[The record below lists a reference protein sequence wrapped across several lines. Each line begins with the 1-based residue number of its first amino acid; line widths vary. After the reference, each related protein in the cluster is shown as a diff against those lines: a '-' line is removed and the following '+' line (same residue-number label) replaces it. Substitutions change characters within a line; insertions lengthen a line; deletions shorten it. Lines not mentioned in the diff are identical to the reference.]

1 MKYKKRMIMLL
12 GFVILFAAI
21 FSISCG
27 SNSNLESQ
35 EKALKLEKGITRIP
49 LGNGYWLEITG
60 IHKHKNKYL
69 PGGKKGCLAFLG
81 KGKNHLSVIFNR
93 DGILDE
99 EDPLLDIH
107 VTWWKRSIKPKFCAG
122 VVATKGKYNK
132 YGPGNIV
139 FCYSNCQNSKLER
152 IQETWDQIKTAY
164 FAGQVGVLAVIGA
177 YYLAWYTFPI
187 VIEIYAPKLL
197 EYAKSLIGS
206 APAFPTEFGS
216 SPPPS
221 SPPIP
226 ESEEPSDDDLDE
238 PDDPDQ
244 PVGPNG
250 CGCNLPEDDG
260 NICFDDSFGKP
271 NPNPQEYKPE
281 LTVVGRDENFLYIFG
296 KDAALF
302 NRAIF
307 WADPNTEGLENC
319 ESYGQFDGT
328 FMVHKLQPCRTWFS
342 LTNESKTIWLSPDST
357 TTRVAEGVSVVP
369 YGQGYNFVLTC
380 GAEPNILNLLQPQDQ
395 KNSECLYLSLD
406 EALYA
411 NKNVC
416 FDDTI
421 AGLPLPQNVNPELT
435 IVARRANYLHIF
447 GANAE
452 IYHHGVFWA
461 NPNPDGLANFEI
473 NGEWN
478 GFSTVFKL
486 PPCRPWFA
494 LSNNEKT
501 IWLSP
506 NASTTKVEEG
516 ISIVND
522 GSNFNFILTCGS
534 QPNSLNLLLE
544 NDFTN

>member
-1 MKYKKRMIMLL
+1 
-12 GFVILFAAI
+12 
-21 FSISCG
+21 
-27 SNSNLESQ
+27 
-35 EKALKLEKGITRIP
+35 
-49 LGNGYWLEITG
+49 
-60 IHKHKNKYL
+60 
-69 PGGKKGCLAFLG
+69 
-81 KGKNHLSVIFNR
+81 
-93 DGILDE
+93 
-99 EDPLLDIH
+99 
-107 VTWWKRSIKPKFCAG
+107 
-122 VVATKGKYNK
+122 
-132 YGPGNIV
+132 
-139 FCYSNCQNSKLER
+139 
-152 IQETWDQIKTAY
+152 
-164 FAGQVGVLAVIGA
+164 
-177 YYLAWYTFPI
+177 
-187 VIEIYAPKLL
+187 
-197 EYAKSLIGS
+197 
-206 APAFPTEFGS
+206 
-216 SPPPS
+216 
-221 SPPIP
+221 
-226 ESEEPSDDDLDE
+226 
-238 PDDPDQ
+238 
-244 PVGPNG
+244 
-250 CGCNLPEDDG
+250 
-260 NICFDDSFGKP
+260 
-271 NPNPQEYKPE
+271 
-281 LTVVGRDENFLYIFG
+281 
-296 KDAALF
+296 
-302 NRAIF
+302 
-307 WADPNTEGLENC
+307 
-319 ESYGQFDGT
+319 
-328 FMVHKLQPCRTWFS
+328 MVHKLQPCRTWFS
-342 LTNESKTIWLSPDST
+342 LTNEGKTIWLSPDST

-516 ISIVND
+516 VSIIFD
-522 GSNFNFILTCGS
+522 SQNFNFILTCGG
-534 QPNSLNLLLE
+534 QPNNFNLLQDE
-544 NDFTN
+544 DFVK